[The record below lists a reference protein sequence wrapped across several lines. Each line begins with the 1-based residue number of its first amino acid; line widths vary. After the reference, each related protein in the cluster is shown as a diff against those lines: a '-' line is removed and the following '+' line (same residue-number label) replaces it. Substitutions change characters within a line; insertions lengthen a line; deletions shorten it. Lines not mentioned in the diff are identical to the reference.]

1 MSLPGL
7 IDDPA
12 RGDAGAVSGYATTF
26 STRAASS
33 RERKGDADAALA
45 SITSMTASAA
55 DALGARVVLLSQRM
69 GEAAEGLDGI
79 STAVSAYAT
88 ALEGLKSEAAR
99 RLRAAQNAYDHIF
112 VRRAEALS
120 AASEFV
126 TGWALPWDAVLPS
139 WMYVDDPSY
148 LRRWQD
154 AIDDYYTAR
163 ASYNALA
170 EERTAIDQR
179 AVNAIAAVPLIS
191 AVTQGGKVGGAGFAA
206 ASLAWAGNV
215 NAITAESLA
224 GLGDPDIIRETW
236 NTMDQ
241 ATRDAL
247 LAASPVILGNLNGIP
262 IRDRVTANHTNMR
275 AEIARREAEIARLQ
289 EKLDGMTARNHWSAQ
304 RRKSLSDEIAELREP
319 IGAWKDL
326 LEQKISWVDAEG
338 AKRYGTGVRVVVFD
352 PSLDAIATYHGP
364 LDDATGDIP
373 AWVDNVA
380 VSVPGT
386 GATMSAF
393 ANDDARLL
401 QESAGRTSAVFQW
414 AGGTFPGSIP
424 EAMTWGYSENL
435 APKLRDFVGAIASPA
450 GSVLTVLGHSYG
462 GATVGLAE
470 AAGVD
475 ADRVLYVAA
484 AGMGHGVSGLEDF
497 PNTGDVPHYAMM
509 VRNDSVVGAIQPDA
523 MSWMHGQSAVD
534 AEGVTR
540 LETGWIVDGDLE
552 SVDLED
558 YDDPDTEFPAAID
571 AHSTIYKMDSTA
583 FNNMVAVITGGNAV
597 VWAPD
602 DFVRTPRVSV
612 RHDGIDM
619 PAYEP
624 EYITIE

>member
-45 SITSMTASAA
+45 SVTSMTASAA
-55 DALGARVVLLSQRM
+55 DELGARVVLLSQRL

-88 ALEGLKSEAAR
+88 DLEGLKSEGAR

-126 TGWALPWDAVLPS
+126 TGWAPPWDAVLPS

-179 AVNAIAAVPLIS
+179 AVNAVAAVPLIS

-224 GLGDPDIIRETW
+224 GLGGPDIIRETW

-247 LAASPVILGNLNGIP
+247 LAASPMILGNLNGIP
-262 IRDRVTANHTNMR
+262 IRDRVTANRTNIR

-326 LEQKISWVDAEG
+326 LGQKINWVDLNRVTHDEIG
-338 AKRYGTGVRVVVFD
+338 ARVVVFD
-352 PSLDAIATYHGP
+352 PASDAIATYHGP
-364 LDDATGDIP
+364 LDDVTGDIP
-373 AWVDNVA
+373 AWVENVA

-386 GATMSAF
+386 GATTAAF
-393 ANDDARLL
+393 SDDVSRQL
-401 QESAGRTSAVFQW
+401 QDRAGSTSAVFQW
-414 AGGTFPGSIP
+414 AGGRFPGSIP
-424 EAMTWGYSENL
+424 EAMTWGYAENL
-435 APKLRDFVGAIASPA
+435 APKLRDFVGAIARPP

-470 AAGVD
+470 AAGLE

-497 PNTGDVPHYAMM
+497 PNTSDVPHYAMM

-540 LETGWIVDGDLE
+540 LETGWIDDGDLE

-571 AHSTIYKMDSTA
+571 AHSTIYKRGSTA
-583 FNNMVAVITGGNAV
+583 FNNMVAVITGGDAV
-597 VWAPD
+597 TWAPD

-619 PAYEP
+619 PGYEP
-624 EYITIE
+624 DYLTIE